1 MIREA
6 RKELDAA
13 QQPLLEQLA
22 RCTGPETPWM
32 MSAAGK
38 DDAAV
43 AHAERGSQRAELLE
57 RRGDRVAAALG
68 AAWLASA
75 RLRRGEFAECLPA
88 LLTAVSGLQHVLG
101 TSHAQVGA
109 LMAEAAYAKF
119 ESCADDDVGRDD
131 ATAPLLAVA
140 ANVWAAQQR
149 ATSLTSGVF
158 WPFPTAPP
166 DDAVDAGPDAED
178 TGGHEDTDAAAIY
191 IGRGRFIAALGAAG
205 EAFARSDTPRDRAA
219 AWIAAGRALVGMAR
233 YVEAEE
239 AFRNAAVA
247 RGGVT
252 ATTSPFGA
260 VAAEAAETLEDDDD
274 EEEDSPA
281 PPRAWRRPPRRL
293 AWAAAALATERE
305 ALEAPVRVR
314 AFEVAGVEEIKQC
327 VGGALDHADEK
338 TLCLGVTTVPLL
350 RAAALHARTP
360 VVVATPH
367 GAALD
372 LVAICAARKAAKAAP
387 DAFDVVLAPA
397 ERCRADVDGLDR
409 DAARVVL
416 VDPLLIGGAVLNRR
430 LVPQLAALR
439 RTRLIEPGAKYVP
452 AQVRLVVAAVSI
464 ASPSHDAPGEK
475 LTLDAFDAAIARG
488 LRDEPRAV
496 EVDLRD
502 VQMRWLSPPVV
513 AFLLDLGD
521 TPGECDIMLNL
532 PCDAGD
538 GRPAVAGGALV
549 ALVCWPEVG
558 PFSDRITRA
567 LPAAL
572 PHAWTPLPRA
582 TAAGLR
588 DGVRCTYNTAGVA
601 FTLMRPPGTS
611 FLQNALSLRWERA
624 ATVRDA
630 PTVSAFREALDV
642 AVPEA
647 AARAKARGETALILV
662 VSGDLAVVLALLA
675 ARAAAGRAVRATVLL
690 LARDISLAAVA
701 RRLVAENGVT
711 GTVGVNVD
719 VKVGDAGRDAASI
732 LRGRRAD
739 LLVIDPFD
747 ARGVLKEDVRAVT
760 AACWRGALRFDA
772 KVVPHKCRVRCCL
785 VADAGENGDWANYG
799 LPTVGARMTEAIDV
813 ASDDLCDRAAVL
825 ANDEN
830 LVAPRKIDLSVSRSG
845 VAAAACVWAVV
856 HCGTGVSLT
865 TGGLGIDVAEAT
877 HVAARRPVDLH
888 GLAPRRCVKQG
899 VERLVVSSGRFAWTD
914 SHAAPADTVWRVLRA
929 RHAARR
935 REFVRAA
942 AEDSA
947 RGASHCDA
955 AFALERDPEYL
966 ASRAV
971 TYEAAAA
978 FAGELSAPRPTFDLE
993 GAGDDVQANR
1003 SEAAAQ
1009 EWGCAGAPQ
1018 IGGETCTII

>member
-1 MIREA
+1 MA
-6 RKELDAA
+6 W
-13 QQPLLEQLA
+13 
-22 RCTGPETPWM
+22 RCVRPTHW
-32 MSAAGK
+32 SI
-38 DDAAV
+38 
-43 AHAERGSQRAELLE
+43 
-57 RRGDRVAAALG
+57 
-68 AAWLASA
+68 
-75 RLRRGEFAECLPA
+75 
-88 LLTAVSGLQHVLG
+88 LTQ
-101 TSHAQVGA
+101 
-109 LMAEAAYAKF
+109 
-119 ESCADDDVGRDD
+119 
-131 ATAPLLAVA
+131 
-140 ANVWAAQQR
+140 
-149 ATSLTSGVF
+149 
-158 WPFPTAPP
+158 
-166 DDAVDAGPDAED
+166 VDAGSDAED

-191 IGRGRFIAALGAAG
+191 LGRGRFIAALGAAG
-205 EAFARSDTPRDRAA
+205 EALARSDTPRDRAA
-219 AWIAAGRALVGMAR
+219 AWIAAGRVLVGMAR

-247 RGGVT
+247 CGGVT

-260 VAAEAAETLEDDDD
+260 VAAEAAETMEVDD

-281 PPRAWRRPPRRL
+281 PPRAWRPPPRRL

-305 ALEAPVRVR
+305 ALEAPIR
-314 AFEVAGVEEIKQC
+314 ARSFEVAGVEVIKQC
-327 VGGALDHADEK
+327 VGGALDHADK
-338 TLCLGVTTVPLL
+338 KMLCLGVTTVPLL
-350 RAAALHARTP
+350 CAAPLHARTP
-360 VVVATPH
+360 VVVATPN

-387 DAFDVVLAPA
+387 DSFDVVLAPA

-430 LVPQLAALR
+430 LMPQLAALSKA
-439 RTRLIEPGAKYVP
+439 RLIEPNANFVP
-452 AQVRLVVAAVSI
+452 AQVRFIVATVSI
-464 ASPSHDAPGEK
+464 ASPAHDAPGEK

-496 EVDLRD
+496 EVNLRD
-502 VQMRWLSPPVV
+502 ARMKWLSPPVV
-513 AFLLDLGD
+513 AFSLNLGD
-521 TPGECDIMLNL
+521 APQECDVMLNM
-532 PCDAGD
+532 PCDVGD

-567 LPAAL
+567 LPVAL

-588 DGVRCTYNTAGVA
+588 DGVRCTYNAAGVA

-611 FLQNALSLRWERA
+611 FLKNALSLRWERA
-624 ATVRDA
+624 VSVRDA
-630 PTVSAFREALDV
+630 PTVSAFREALVV

-647 AARAKARGETALILV
+647 AVRAKARGETALVLV
-662 VSGDLAVVLALLA
+662 VGGDLAVVLALLA

-690 LARDISLAAVA
+690 LARDARLAAVA

-739 LLVIDPFD
+739 LLVMNPFD
-747 ARGVLKEDVRAVT
+747 ARGVLKEDTRAVA

-772 KVVPHKCRVRCCL
+772 RVVPQRIRVRCCL
-785 VADAGENGDWANYG
+785 VADAGENGDWASYG
-799 LPTVGARMTEAIDV
+799 LPTTGARLTDAVDV
-813 ASDDLCDRAAVL
+813 ASYDLCDRGAVL

-830 LVAPRKIDLSVSRSG
+830 LVAPRKIELSVTRSG

-856 HCGTGVSLT
+856 HCGVGVQLT
-865 TGGLGIDVAEAT
+865 TDGIGMDVAEAT
-877 HVAARRPVDLH
+877 HVAARRPVDLR
-888 GLAPRRCVKQG
+888 GLAPRRCVNHG
-899 VERLVVSSGRFAWTD
+899 VEQLFVSNGRFAWTD
-914 SHAAPADTVWRVLRA
+914 SHAAPADAIWRVLLA
-929 RHAARR
+929 RHTARQ

-942 AEDSA
+942 AEDSV

-955 AFALERDPEYL
+955 VFALERDPEYL

-971 TYEAAAA
+971 AYEAAAA
-978 FAGELSAPRPTFDLE
+978 LAGELPAARPTFDLE
-993 GAGDDVQANR
+993 GAGDTQANR
-1003 SEAAAQ
+1003 GETTAQ
-1009 EWGCAGAPQ
+1009 DWGCAQAPQ
-1018 IGGETCTII
+1018 IGGETCAIT